1 MHKKSQINWIQDIN
15 PIVETN
21 IGFIE
26 SYVDPLG
33 VRAEFEGNFSRHK
46 LKFIGFVAIVN
57 KEESLKFSVLV
68 ENADKLILKLPW
80 GKEFEKDVF
89 KKPNFTSLEV

>member
-33 VRAEFEGNFSRHK
+33 VRAEFEGIS
-46 LKFIGFVAIVN
+46 
-57 KEESLKFSVLV
+57 SS
-68 ENADKLILKLPW
+68 P
-80 GKEFEKDVF
+80 
-89 KKPNFTSLEV
+89 